1 MPEPPCSAR
10 FLRRK
15 IEQSSEIELGLLKCF
30 DVLNNAFPTKFTA
43 THLIMLVMGSVVC
56 LRVSMPRQ
64 RCRGA
69 ELHKY
74 TPWEKGSGGTA
85 IIGEI
90 NVGGSSFGG

>member
-1 MPEPPCSAR
+1 MFSAV
-10 FLRRK
+10 LRRK
-15 IEQSSEIELGLLKCF
+15 IKQSSEIELVLLKCF

-43 THLIMLVMGSVVC
+43 TRLIMQVVGSEIC
-56 LRVSMPRQ
+56 LRFAPSEH

>member
-1 MPEPPCSAR
+1 VFSAV
-10 FLRRK
+10 LRRK
-15 IEQSSEIELGLLKCF
+15 IKQSSEIELVLLKCF

-43 THLIMLVMGSVVC
+43 TRLIMQVIGSVVC

-74 TPWEKGSGGTA
+74 TPWKKGSGETA
-85 IIGEI
+85 IIGKI
-90 NVGGSSFGG
+90 NVGVSSFDG